1 MRQLNEKL
9 LLSAQEFREMKL
21 EMLKEKGQNE
31 EPSKGANGHSHGETQ
46 GGENGRC
53 KQRVRGCGECRM
65 HSQQNIW
72 GDENN
77 EDDEDIWLHDANEIG
92 NGESF
97 NNVKCKLL
105 NWDGTKVVVAEG
117 TIVSTDSKA
126 LVHHVPLGPGC

>member
-1 MRQLNEKL
+1 
-9 LLSAQEFREMKL
+9 
-21 EMLKEKGQNE
+21 
-31 EPSKGANGHSHGETQ
+31 
-46 GGENGRC
+46 
-53 KQRVRGCGECRM
+53 M

-97 NNVKCKLL
+97 DNAKCKLL

-117 TIVSTDSKA
+117 TIVSTNSKG